1 MNHKLVKKRLALYL
15 LLTFG
20 LTWIPTIIFTAN
32 GGKYESGAMDF
43 ILTYGMLCPGIAVL
57 ITHLLTK
64 EGYGVNGRGF
74 LQLGID
80 LGKGKWKWYLFAMIV
95 PILYMDLGAALMYLL
110 FPKCFNPDMLE
121 IYGVTKDTLWMYPV
135 VGITSTV
142 MLSIGALGEELGWR
156 GYMIPKLEELF
167 GIKKAIIIGGII
179 WGIWHYPMN
188 YAGHNFGTGYW
199 GEPWSG
205 FFVFTVYTVF
215 VGALLVFVTKKTD
228 SIWPATF
235 LHAVNNSG
243 ANMLS
248 AYYDRQRL
256 TGIWSESVVSALIQM
271 VPVFILG
278 IIAIVIMCS
287 DKEST
292 LLKDKSLSV
301 V

>member
-1 MNHKLVKKRLALYL
+1 MNRKMVKKRLTIYL
-15 LLTFG
+15 LIAFG
-20 LTWIPTIIFTAN
+20 LVWIPTIIFTTN
-32 GGKYESGAMDF
+32 GGQYESGAMDF
-43 ILTYGMLCPGIAVL
+43 ILTYSMLCPGIAVI
-57 ITHLLTK
+57 ITRFATK
-64 EGYGVNGRGF
+64 EGYSVNGRGF

-80 LGKGKWKWYLFAMIV
+80 FHKGKWKWYLFAMMIPIV
-95 PILYMDLGAALMYLL
+95 YMDLGAALMYLL

-121 IYGVTKDTLWMYPV
+121 IYGVSRENLWMYPI

-142 MLSIGALGEELGWR
+142 MLSVGALGEELGWR

-167 GIKKAIIIGGII
+167 GTKKAIIIGGVI
-179 WGIWHYPMN
+179 WGIWHYPAN

-215 VGALLVFVTKKTD
+215 VGALLVFVTKKTN

-243 ANMLS
+243 ANTLS
-248 AYYDRQRL
+248 AYYDRSQL
-256 TGIWSESVVSALIQM
+256 TGIWSESVVSATIQM
-271 VPVFILG
+271 LPVFVLG

-287 DKEST
+287 DKEKT
-292 LLKDKSLSV
+292 LV
-301 V
+301 EV

>member
-1 MNHKLVKKRLALYL
+1 MNRKMVKKRLTIYL
-15 LLTFG
+15 LIAFG
-20 LTWIPTIIFTAN
+20 LVWIPTIIFTTN
-32 GGKYESGAMDF
+32 GGQYESGAMDF
-43 ILTYGMLCPGIAVL
+43 ILTYSMLCPGIAVL
-57 ITHLLTK
+57 ITRFVTK

-80 LGKGKWKWYLFAMIV
+80 LGKGRWKWYLFAMII
-95 PILYMDLGAALMYLL
+95 PIVYMDLGTALMYLL

-121 IYGVTKDTLWMYPV
+121 IYGVSRENLWMYPI

-142 MLSIGALGEELGWR
+142 MLSVGALGEELGWR

-167 GIKKAIIIGGII
+167 GTKKAIIIGGII
-179 WGIWHYPMN
+179 WGIWHYPAN

-205 FFVFTVYTVF
+205 FFVFTLCTIF
-215 VGALLVFVTKKTD
+215 MGALLVFVTKKTG

-248 AYYDRQRL
+248 AYYDREQF
-256 TGIWSESVVSALIQM
+256 TGIWSESVVSAAIQM
-271 VPVFILG
+271 IPIFIFG
-278 IIAIVIMCS
+278 TIAIVIMCR
-287 DKEST
+287 DKEKT
-292 LLKDKSLSV
+292 LV
-301 V
+301 EV